1 MQEGRLYAS
10 CCRISKWNNFYFFQ
24 STRDFVLS
32 TCAITMVN
40 IDSNIKKGGRKV
52 VPTKTIFYEVFNLE
66 KGFQKDQ
73 SAKSKISDNCRFFRK
88 EKFTLV
94 QLAFTINVS
103 VPFVNFLT
111 VFQSEGPLLFISAAN
126 KYYFSA
132 SHHKQENKKTANQI
146 KFLVVTIKQQIKLI
160 LQHSLCK

>member
-1 MQEGRLYAS
+1 
-10 CCRISKWNNFYFFQ
+10 
-24 STRDFVLS
+24 
-32 TCAITMVN
+32 MVN
-40 IDSNIKKGGRKV
+40 MVSNIKKGGRKV

-66 KGFQKDQ
+66 KGFKKTNQQNPRYQIIAD
-73 SAKSKISDNCRFFRK
+73 FFRK

-111 VFQSEGPLLFISAAN
+111 VFQSEGPLLFTSAAN

-146 KFLVVTIKQQIKLI
+146 KFLVVTIKQQIKLV